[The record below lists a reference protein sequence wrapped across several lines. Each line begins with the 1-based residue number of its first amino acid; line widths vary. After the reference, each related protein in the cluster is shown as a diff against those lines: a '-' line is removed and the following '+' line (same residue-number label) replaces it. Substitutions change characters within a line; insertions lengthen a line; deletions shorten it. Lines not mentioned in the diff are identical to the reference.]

1 MPLPDYM
8 QRALGGTPAP
18 AAPPARPSRP
28 TGLPSYMKRAL
39 GEEEEEQ
46 EPYIPFLEQME
57 QEAAQQPLF
66 RPPYSEVL
74 AGVTRPPEAPATDQV
89 QVDGA
94 THPHAV
100 VGDALLQTWQDIG
113 DNLSAGSAQA
123 VSGLARTVEEVGQ
136 GLASTPV
143 LSPLG
148 APFQA
153 LGGELEQFKG
163 REGELAQQDLQGSV
177 NQGSLAG
184 DVLQAV
190 PGMVTTIGAG
200 LATGG
205 ASAIPVATLTGGA
218 QAFGSGMQG
227 AEAAGADRDEALGYA
242 SMSAAGEMATEQ
254 LGNVR
259 LLRRLLEGVPENQLT
274 SILGDMALG
283 GGEEM
288 AAEVANSLSRVMT
301 YDERSPAEALAG
313 DADNILR
320 SGLVGAILQ
329 GAGTGGVAVAQN
341 RASAPAPDTIS
352 PEQGVGTGQEEIE
365 APASQ
370 ETVETELPAG
380 IAELRDASL
389 AIGPKAEAVESLP
402 ELGVER
408 VPEGQQLIAARG
420 EGGGA
425 LGYLLARPDEDGFRV
440 AHVFVD
446 EAARG
451 QGIPELLYRQAAE
464 QMGPY
469 QGSTDYEGRRAPAG
483 EEMAA
488 RLRETA
494 PEIFPQEEPD
504 YREMTLTRA
513 QSTPGYEFNRQRGG
527 KYFTLGEQPDGM
539 YTGPSAGLGSEGGPH
554 TVTERVTAEN
564 PLVLQD
570 FEGKGMARTLM
581 EEVDPDWLRRFDS
594 VDLEGKAALLE
605 ERGIDPS
612 IALDEKA
619 GAGVALDRVAADYAR
634 EQGHDYIVL
643 QRDGGQPEYV
653 VQLNERE
660 EAPPALPS
668 RLRVRA
674 GEMGFVQPRAF
685 ARDLKRF
692 VRKNFTKEGL
702 LSPAA
707 KQAVFDR
714 DGRVAARAERIR
726 VISMDIQKEL
736 RAHEKASRTEGFA
749 SRETRVGGKPLRQ
762 VLLKDVTAGTIPVDK
777 LARYLDDAY
786 RGMNLRTGGD
796 LLDDTQIERIAR
808 KRGVSPELIQDA
820 QDRAHTSDQGG
831 LLLAPQFIPL
841 IRELRVETDALSRE
855 LRRQGLLTD
864 SNAKALEREF
874 GLYVPRQYEAIRNEK
889 HLERIK
895 SQPLWNRAYELTEQ
909 AWNKETLRQRLQ
921 KIDEDGGAQLPKGEL
936 RDPLTWPLARQKKEA
951 IRRGDAKA
959 LRLLAGDPQAFDRL
973 LGKVEAAVPH
983 KTQEQI
989 LGIMEE
995 YITRSANRPIMP
1007 GGHPEGALDTSGL
1020 MERGRQS
1027 ELQRLLLGEI
1037 RDIRGNAVHALAQLG
1052 LMVEQQKL
1060 LQELRAI
1067 GTDALQG
1074 PTQGNLPRPGG
1085 KRFLYEDPQTV
1096 DGEAHVQQ
1104 IDPGMFVKAHE
1115 VAQGAQA
1122 GPHGPT
1128 PGLVDLA
1135 IRQSKRRSDP
1145 LGDLY
1150 ATQDVIDELTQI
1162 FDNPEVIKA
1171 VEVYSKISFWVKAMK
1186 TVGSPLQ
1193 AVNRNMLSNVP
1204 YALINGVAPVSP
1216 SRLKESWKTSYEKV
1230 FGGTDRSTS
1239 RDVEYMLELGLF
1251 DQTADV
1257 GETKRLERKGQV
1269 FKTDDPNKGK
1279 AGRVVEKLGEYYSAP
1294 DNLSKRYVFLE
1305 LMGRYQEA
1313 LPGVPEAEVA
1323 RFVAG
1328 RLRNS
1333 MQNYGAVP
1341 RAVKALAEN
1350 PIIAPFPSFTWE
1362 VFRNSGYAVVQAAQD
1377 LASDNPKIKKIG
1389 AQRAAGLLAAAA
1401 LPLAAS
1407 LLFRWI
1413 CNMDDEDEEAARLF
1427 MPPWNRNGTVLFLPG
1442 SPDGQFRYLDWG
1454 FIDPFARLKEP
1465 VMRLLHGDV
1474 KGARE
1479 SLMAPLSEELLAKS
1493 LMDLR
1498 SNKRSDTGRP
1508 IYNEKDGAWRKAA
1521 TIGGY
1526 SWKALGPGGGLSITR
1541 IVAAHI
1547 DDEKAA
1553 WPEYLALMGP
1563 RIVTIDVKEGLGFK
1577 AFAYKN
1583 GLLEARAILRRE
1595 ARKGTADMA
1604 DQIAAEQAVRREVE
1618 SMVELVNAA
1627 RRYDLSTEDI
1637 EEALSAAQIAKWEQT
1652 GLLDGAVEDIVGR
1665 LMERDIQYTEEQEAE
1680 EEGVN

>member
-18 AAPPARPSRP
+18 AAPLRSSRP

-39 GEEEEEQ
+39 GEEEEPEQ

-57 QEAAQQPLF
+57 QEQAEQPIF

-74 AGVTRPPEAPATDQV
+74 AGVTRPQGAPATDQV
-89 QVDGA
+89 EVEGA
-94 THPHAV
+94 THPTAI
-100 VGDALLQTWQDIG
+100 VGNSLLQTWRDIG
-113 DNLSAGSAQA
+113 DNLSAGSAGA

-136 GLASTPV
+136 GLANTPV

-148 APFQA
+148 APLQA

-163 REGELAQQDLQGSV
+163 REQELAQADLRDSV
-177 NQGSLAG
+177 NQGSVAS
-184 DVLQAV
+184 DVVQAL

-200 LATGG
+200 FATGG
-205 ASAIPVATLTGGA
+205 ASAIPVATLTGGS
-218 QAFGSGMQG
+218 QAFGSGMQE

-242 SMSAAGEMATEQ
+242 AMSAAGEMATEQ
-254 LGNVR
+254 LGNIR
-259 LLRRLLEGVPENQLT
+259 LLKRLLQGVPENQLT
-274 SILGDMALG
+274 TILGDMALG
-283 GGEEM
+283 GGGEM
-288 AAEVANSLSRVMT
+288 AAELTNSLARVAT
-301 YDERSPAEALAG
+301 YEEGSPIEAVSG
-313 DADNILR
+313 DLDSILR

-329 GAGTGGVAVAQN
+329 GAGTGGVAASQN
-341 RASAPAPDTIS
+341 RASAPVPDTIS
-352 PEQGVGTGQEEIE
+352 PEQGVGTGTEEIVASNTAE
-365 APASQ
+365 AAQ
-370 ETVETELPAG
+370 QELPPG
-380 IAELRDASL
+380 IAELASASL
-389 AIGPKAEAVESLP
+389 DLGASSVVADKVPLSVEEDSSDGPHRSL
-402 ELGVER
+402 V
-408 VPEGQQLIAARG
+408 ARG
-420 EGGGA
+420 PDGEEVGSLSYTTEPGG
-425 LGYLLARPDEDGFRV
+425 GFRV
-440 AHVFVD
+440 NLVTTTGRGTGAGRALMQ
-446 EAARG
+446 EAAR
-451 QGIPELLYRQAAE
+451 RD
-464 QMGPY
+464 GPY
-469 QGSTDYEGRRAPAG
+469 LGTTAETAEGEGFFR
-483 EEMAA
+483 
-488 RLRETA
+488 RLRETD
-494 PEIFPQEEPD
+494 PEIFPQEEPAPD
-504 YREMTLTRA
+504 YREMTLARA
-513 QSTPGYEFNRQRGG
+513 QSTPDYEFNRQRGG
-527 KYFTLGEQPDGM
+527 KYFVLGEQPDNM
-539 YTGPSAGLGSEGGPH
+539 YTGPSAGLGSEGGQY
-554 TVTERVTAEN
+554 TVTEQVTAEN

-581 EEVDPDWLRRFDS
+581 EEVDPEWLERFDS

-605 ERGIDPS
+605 ERGISRQEARS

-660 EAPPALPS
+660 ETPLALPS

-685 ARDLKRF
+685 AKDFTKFIRR
-692 VRKNFTKEGL
+692 NFTKEGL
-702 LSPAA
+702 LTPAA

-736 RAHEKASRTEGFA
+736 RAYEKASRTEGFA
-749 SRETRVGGKPLRQ
+749 SREIPGRGRQ
-762 VLLKDVTAGTIPVDK
+762 VLLQDVAPGTIPVDK

-808 KRGVSPELIQDA
+808 KRGVSPDLIQDA

-864 SNAKALEREF
+864 ANAKALEREF

-895 SQPLWNRAYELTEQ
+895 QQPLWNRAYELTEQ
-909 AWNKETLRQRLQ
+909 AWNKETVRQRLQ
-921 KIDEDGGAQLPKGEL
+921 KIDEDGGAKLPKGDL
-936 RDPLTWPLARQKKEA
+936 NDPSTWPLARQKKEA

-973 LGKVEAAVPH
+973 LTKVEAAVPH

-995 YITRSANRPIMP
+995 YITKSANRPIMP

-1067 GTDALQG
+1067 GTGALQG
-1074 PTQGNLPRPGG
+1074 PYQGNLPRPGG

-1104 IDPGMFVKAHE
+1104 IDPSMFVKAHE
-1115 VAQGAQA
+1115 VAQGAQT

-1128 PGLVDLA
+1128 PGLVDLT
-1135 IRQSKRRSDP
+1135 IKQSKRRSDP

-1171 VEVYSKISFWVKAMK
+1171 VEVYSKISFWVKALK

-1193 AVNRNMLSNVP
+1193 AVNRNMLSNIP
-1204 YALINGVAPVSP
+1204 YALINGVAPCSP
-1216 SRLKESWKTSYEKV
+1216 SRLREAWTTSYEKV

-1362 VFRNSGYAVVQAAQD
+1362 VFRNSGYAVIQAAQD

-1389 AQRAAGLLAAAA
+1389 AQRVAGILAASAI
-1401 LPLAAS
+1401 PLAAS

-1442 SPDGQFRYLDWG
+1442 SPDGHFRYLDWG

-1465 VMRLLHGDV
+1465 VMRLLHGDIEGV
-1474 KGARE
+1474 RE

-1508 IYNEKDGAWRKAA
+1508 IYNEKDSGLRKAA

-1526 SWKALGPGGGLSITR
+1526 SWKALGPGGGLNLTR
-1541 IVAAHI
+1541 IIAAHM
-1547 DDEKAA
+1547 DDETAA
-1553 WPEYLALMGP
+1553 WPEYLALAGP

-1618 SMVELVNAA
+1618 SMVELVQAA

-1652 GLLDGAVEDIVGR
+1652 GLLDGAVEDIVER
-1665 LMERDIQYTEEQEAE
+1665 LMERDIQYVEEQEE
-1680 EEGVN
+1680 VN